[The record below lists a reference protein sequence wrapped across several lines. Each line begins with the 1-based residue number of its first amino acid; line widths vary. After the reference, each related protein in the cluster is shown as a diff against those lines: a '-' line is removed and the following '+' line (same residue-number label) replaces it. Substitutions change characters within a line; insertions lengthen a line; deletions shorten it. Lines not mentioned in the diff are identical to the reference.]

1 MSFLT
6 SAFRDKVGKEKDK
19 RLSEEAGADVAYSTG
34 FLALDFLNG
43 TMVHV
48 KSEDKDYKYYS
59 CGLADGSIVMVIG
72 RDRKSVV

>member
-34 FLALDFLNG
+34 FLALGL
-43 TMVHV
+43 
-48 KSEDKDYKYYS
+48 SEKDEFWKAPYEEWTSLKAWTGKQVNSAMYIK
-59 CGLADGSIVMVIG
+59 D
-72 RDRKSVV
+72 